1 MLIDLIHYLLL
12 YWLINLEYWCRN
24 WHFYQPIL
32 NSKLIG
38 QYRDR
43 SCYHCCYLY
52 HCKNIFDV
60 YSSTSV
66 FLLTSSCF
74 RNSSSFSKDF
84 ISSVLLLT
92 KSFSCLL
99 NFSSSFDKIL
109 IYGINS
115 SYSLDFRAS
124 MKALFDCVPVK
135 SFPMLL
141 FDLLEISKS
150 FKIARSVE

>member
-1 MLIDLIHYLLL
+1 MLSSTNFEFKVDRSVSRSKLLPLLL
-12 YWLINLEYWCRN
+12 FLPL
-24 WHFYQPIL
+24 P
-32 NSKLIG
+32 S
-38 QYRDR
+38 
-43 SCYHCCYLY
+43 
-52 HCKNIFDV
+52 IFDV
-60 YSSTSV
+60 YSSISL
-66 FLLTSSCF
+66 FLLTRSCF
-74 RNSSSFSKDF
+74 TNLGSFSKDF
-84 ISSVLLLT
+84 TIFVLLLT

-150 FKIARSVE
+150 FKIAGSVE